1 MRSSWLARA
10 LGLSLAMHACA
21 PAYAP
26 GYQDALATGLRA
38 RNAGRSEEA
47 RDAFLRAAGLA
58 DRYKDREAARFLVG
72 ETLEDLGDVE
82 GALALYEQMV
92 KDSDGRHQ
100 GARAAFAVARLTME
114 RDGFEPGA
122 QATLDAIRLHP
133 DSGLVRHAV
142 RRLLETI
149 ERERGASA
157 ALEWLTPLE
166 VELRTTEAG
175 EAVTYERATLL
186 ARAARK
192 DEAVSALL
200 ALARSR
206 PYPEGSLTDDA
217 FYVASLFLED
227 LGRVDE
233 AIAVLREMRAP
244 EEAAYAG
251 SSYDRPRWP
260 AGSYRIAVLLRDR
273 KRDPEGALA
282 AFREVL
288 ERHPDSRVADDA
300 LFEIARLEA
309 SRGDADR
316 ACDAARAILARR
328 PESKFVRCVHHVCPS
343 APEGSRPCSS
353 DVLRKL
359 GLDPDTVWAT
369 RE

>member
-1 MRSSWLARA
+1 MRRWLLTQA
-10 LGLSLAMHACA
+10 LGLSLAASACA

-26 GYQDALATGLRA
+26 GYQDALAAGLRA

-47 RDAFLRAAGLA
+47 RDAFMRAAGLA
-58 DRYKDREAARFLVG
+58 DRYKDREAARFLAG
-72 ETLEDLGDVE
+72 ETLEELGDVAA
-82 GALALYEQMV
+82 ALAVYEQIV
-92 KDSDGRHQ
+92 KDADGRHH

-114 RDGFEPGA
+114 RDGFEAGERA
-122 QATLDAIRLHP
+122 VLAAIRLYA

-142 RRLLETI
+142 RRLLEVV
-149 ERERGASA
+149 ESERGPTA

-166 VELRTTEAG
+166 AELRATQAG
-175 EAVTYERATLL
+175 EAVTYEWATLL
-186 ARAARK
+186 ARADRK
-192 DEAVSALL
+192 AESIDALL
-200 ALARSR
+200 ALARSK
-206 PYPEGSLTDDA
+206 PYPQGSMTDDA
-217 FYVASLFLED
+217 YFVASLQLED
-227 LGRVDE
+227 LDRVDE
-233 AIAVLREMRAP
+233 AIEVLREMRAP

-273 KRDPEGALA
+273 KQDLDGALA

-309 SRGDADR
+309 GRGGAER
-316 ACDAARAILARR
+316 ACDAARAILARE
-328 PESKFVRCVHHVCPS
+328 PESKYVRCVHHVCPA
-343 APEGSRPCSS
+343 APKGARPCSS
-353 DVLRKL
+353 DALRTL

-369 RE
+369 HE

>member
-1 MRSSWLARA
+1 MRWWVFAQA
-10 LGLSLAMHACA
+10 LGLSLALQACA

-26 GYQDALATGLRA
+26 GYQDALASGLRA
-38 RNAGRSEEA
+38 RNAGRSKEA

-58 DRYKDREAARFLVG
+58 DRYKDREAARFLAG
-72 ETLEDLGDVE
+72 ETLEELGDIDA
-82 GALALYEQMV
+82 ALSLYEQIV

-100 GARAAFAVARLTME
+100 GARAAFAVARLTIE
-114 RDGFEPGA
+114 RDGFEPGER
-122 QATLDAIRLHP
+122 ATLAAIRLYP

-142 RRLLETI
+142 RRLLEI
-149 ERERGASA
+149 VESERGPSA

-166 VELRTTEAG
+166 VELRATDAG
-175 EAVTYERATLL
+175 EAVTYEWATLL
-186 ARAARK
+186 ARADRK
-192 DEAVSALL
+192 AESVSALL
-200 ALARSR
+200 ALARSK

-217 FYVASLFLED
+217 YFVASLHLED

-233 AIAVLREMRAP
+233 AIEALREMRAP

-260 AGSYRIAVLLRDR
+260 AGSFRLAVLLRDQ
-273 KRDPEGALA
+273 KRDLDGALA

-288 ERHPDSRVADDA
+288 DRHPDSRVADDA

-309 SRGDADR
+309 GRGETER
-316 ACDAARAILARR
+316 ACDAARAILARE
-328 PESKFVRCVHHVCPS
+328 PESRFVRCVHHVCPT
-343 APEGSRPCSS
+343 APRGARPCSS
-353 DVLRKL
+353 DGLRLL

-369 RE
+369 HE